1 MFLLHNDL
9 GLRFQGAGVSSISLP
24 RSIALKITS
33 VLYKKTLIYNYI
45 CIIICV
51 HISSCEL
58 SLSLRE
64 TLKTA
69 LLFYLFG

>member
-9 GLRFQGAGVSSISLP
+9 GFRGQELALSPCP
-24 RSIALKITS
+24 RPIALKITS